1 MGWSDDIC
9 VSPVSPVLPGWDLDA
24 STTKLDASTTKLVVS
39 AGSTVGG
46 TGFAVGGIVAGDLI
60 PVVTGVLLGIIP
72 NNAN

>member
-9 VSPVSPVLPGWDLDA
+9 VLPVSPVLPGWDLD
-24 STTKLDASTTKLVVS
+24 TSTTKLVVS

-60 PVVTGVLLGIIP
+60 PVVTGVLLGITP